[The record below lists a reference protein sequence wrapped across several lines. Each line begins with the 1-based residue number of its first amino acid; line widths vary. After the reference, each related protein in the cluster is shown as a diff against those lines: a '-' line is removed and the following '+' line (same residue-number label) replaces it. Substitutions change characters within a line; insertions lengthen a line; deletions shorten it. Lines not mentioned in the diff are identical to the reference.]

1 MSNTV
6 SGFVDVPHVRAL
18 VAAACGIP
26 ESAVRLDAAGVAALV
41 ASAVRHVDGSR
52 TYWYDGAYPGDDPRA
67 SAQRKYLAAVAAIPG
82 VHLREVPY
90 CGQRYAAGGASGCV
104 DVAITV
110 DLLRGGRD
118 GGTVVVVGGSE
129 HLGVALRA
137 VGELGATVVVLALGD
152 PDTVPAG
159 VRAAADVFHVV
170 NAADLAALHTGT
182 AARPAPAARPPGR
195 AAVQS
200 GSAEVANAGV
210 AALAALT
217 AVTGTHKVA
226 APVPVTAGP
235 PASATAPPA
244 PATALATAPAT
255 PVAPPATA
263 LATPAA
269 APAAA
274 PAPATALATA
284 PATPAAAAPAPAPEL
299 LVPSVPQGWATAA
312 SPPAAEGGGAVDML
326 AGMFDDEP
334 SIVIPPPVATA
345 NWGADVFGDDDR

>member
-255 PVAPPATA
+255 P
-263 LATPAA
+263 
-269 APAAA
+269 
-274 PAPATALATA
+274 
-284 PATPAAAAPAPAPEL
+284 AAAAPAPAPEL